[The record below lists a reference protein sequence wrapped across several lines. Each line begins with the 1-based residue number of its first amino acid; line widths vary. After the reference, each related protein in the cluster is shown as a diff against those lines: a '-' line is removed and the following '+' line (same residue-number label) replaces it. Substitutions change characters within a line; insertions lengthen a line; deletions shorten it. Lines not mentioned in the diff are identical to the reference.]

1 MKEEQLTWKT
11 YKRVLKACHHPWA
24 RGKLFHSVDMLLDI
38 RENELMRTYY
48 CKIQIDYLKKE
59 NSFLQIY
66 YLVCKKIM
74 P

>member
-38 RENELMRTYY
+38 RENELMRTLVYG
-48 CKIQIDYLKKE
+48 CKVQIHELKKI
-59 NSFLQIY
+59 NSLLHSLIFRKGIN
-66 YLVCKKIM
+66 
-74 P
+74 